1 MPTTSTALRFS
12 PLLALLALGAC
23 VTVPTGPSILA
34 LPGTGKTFD
43 QFRADDAS
51 CRQYAQLQM
60 NGMSAE
66 QAAADSGLRSAAVG
80 AVLGAVAGAAI
91 NGGHGAGVGAGVG
104 TALGGLSGVGAANS
118 ASYGTQQRYDFAYT
132 QCMYAQGHRVP
143 VSGRFMA
150 APAAARTPQGA
161 GSYQPPPPNMPPPAG
176 SYRVPPPNTPP
187 PPGY

>member
-1 MPTTSTALRFS
+1 MRTSIKLS
-12 PLLALLALGAC
+12 PLLALLVLGAC
-23 VTVPTGPSILA
+23 TTLPSGPSMLA

-66 QAAADSGLRSAAVG
+66 QAAVDSGLRSAALG
-80 AVLGAVAGAAI
+80 TLLGAVAGAAI

-104 TALGGLSGVGAANS
+104 AALGGLSGVSSGNA

-143 VSGRFMA
+143 VSGRFTS
-150 APAAARTPQGA
+150 APSLPPPPAGA
-161 GSYQPPPPNMPPPAG
+161 SAPLRSAPPGVSSGYRPPPPNA
-176 SYRVPPPNTPP
+176 PP

>member
-1 MPTTSTALRFS
+1 MSINSKTILRSS

-23 VTVPTGPSILA
+23 VTAPTGPSVLA
-34 LPGTGKTFD
+34 LPGTGKSFD

-60 NGMSAE
+60 NGMTAD
-66 QAAADSGLRSAAVG
+66 QAAVDSGLRSAAVG
-80 AVLGAVAGAAI
+80 TLLGAVAGAAI

-104 TALGGLSGVGAANS
+104 AALGGLSGVGAANS

-143 VSGRFMA
+143 VSGRFMT
-150 APAAARTPQGA
+150 APAGGRSGWASPPA
-161 GSYQPPPPNMPPPAG
+161 GNYYRPPPPDA
-176 SYRVPPPNTPP
+176 PP

>member
-1 MPTTSTALRFS
+1 MRTSIKLT
-12 PLLALLALGAC
+12 PLLGLLALGAC
-23 VTVPTGPSILA
+23 TTLPSGPSMLA

-104 TALGGLSGVGAANS
+104 TALGGLSGVGAANA

-143 VSGRFMA
+143 VSGRFTS
-150 APAAARTPQGA
+150 APSAPVPPPAGA
-161 GSYQPPPPNMPPPAG
+161 YAPSAPPGVSGAYRPPPPNA
-176 SYRVPPPNTPP
+176 PP